1 MTCQEWLMLPIV
13 KDVNVRTS
21 WHPSFR
27 WPASDRGRQRLIR
40 KSRAS
45 RMSCFRT
52 WRRRRRTP
60 PSRKLG
66 PSRISVFSAMQ
77 VWGRMMIN
85 LSVVIW

>member
-52 WRRRRRTP
+52 WRWRRRTP
-60 PSRKLG
+60 RPASSGGLG
-66 PSRISVFSAMQ
+66 SVYFQ
-77 VWGRMMIN
+77 QCKC
-85 LSVVIW
+85 